1 LRALFKALVC
11 ERKGLN
17 LDSST
22 GWQRNL
28 AIGFVAEL
36 LAMCAFTFVDPLIP
50 LYIQKIGN
58 LTIEGAAF
66 WAGIAAS
73 GMGISM
79 FLVSPLWG
87 ILADRIGRKPMVLRS
102 MFGGALVLTLINFAP
117 NVWVIVVLRWLQGI
131 LTGSVAAIT
140 ALASSMA
147 PREKVS
153 FAVGIVML
161 AVFSGQTIGPII
173 GGYVAD
179 RIGYDVTFYLSG
191 GFLMA
196 GGLIVL
202 FGLHEGFHKPAA
214 TKVNPWH
221 GMFKMFSSRRM
232 LPLLIVMALLSIGQ
246 SMINP
251 IIALRIKEINMAGKA
266 ATTTGIVYSLTGLTA
281 AITSIIAGRLGQ
293 RMSLA
298 KIMAFCV
305 FGIGLFYLPLGW
317 VTKIG
322 LFATFQVLT
331 GLLRGGQA
339 TATNALL
346 GSSASKDEQGSAF
359 GLGQSASAL
368 GGGIGPL
375 IEGGLAKAFGL
386 RPIFV
391 ISAGIFLVSGFL
403 TTRLLGKR
411 ANT

>member
-1 LRALFKALVC
+1 LA
-11 ERKGLN
+11 
-17 LDSST
+17 SST

-36 LAMCAFTFVDPLIP
+36 LAMTAFTFVDPLIP
-50 LYIQKIGN
+50 LYIQKVGN
-58 LTIEGAAF
+58 LTIDGAAF
-66 WAGIAAS
+66 WSGVAAS

-79 FLVSPLWG
+79 FLISPLWG

-117 NVWVIVVLRWLQGI
+117 SVWVIIILRWLQGI

-147 PREKVS
+147 PRAKVS

-161 AVFSGQTIGPII
+161 AVFSGQTIGPVI
-173 GGYVAD
+173 GGYIAD
-179 RIGYDVTFYLSG
+179 RAGYDVTFYLSG
-191 GFLMA
+191 GFLVA

-202 FGLHEGFHKPAA
+202 FGLHEGFQRPSRTAP
-214 TKVNPWH
+214 NPWR
-221 GMFKMFSSRRM
+221 GMFKMFSSRQM
-232 LPLLIVMALLSIGQ
+232 LPLLTIMALLSIGQ

-251 IIALRIKEINMAGKA
+251 IIALRIKEINEAGKA
-266 ATTTGIVYSLTGLTA
+266 ATTTGLIMSLTGFTA
-281 AITSIIAGRLGQ
+281 AVSSFIAGRLGQ
-293 RMSLA
+293 RTSLA
-298 KIMAFCV
+298 KIMAVCV

-317 VTKIG
+317 VAKIG
-322 LFATFQVLT
+322 LFATFQILT

-359 GLGQSASAL
+359 GLGQSASSL

-391 ISAGIFLVSGFL
+391 ISGGIFIVSGFL

-411 ANT
+411 ANTYSN